1 MQSLKGF
8 NTVVTA
14 APRITGATGGGGG
27 GRGGHEGGSCS
38 SLVCDHA
45 SLYLCYVQRLIAG

>member
-1 MQSLKGF
+1 MQSVKGF

-14 APRITGATGGGGG
+14 APRITGAAGGGGG

-38 SLVCDHA
+38 SLAAIMPPYISVTSND
-45 SLYLCYVQRLIAG
+45 

>member
-27 GRGGHEGGSCS
+27 GIGVDMRAE
-38 SLVCDHA
+38 V
-45 SLYLCYVQRLIAG
+45 VVV

>member
-27 GRGGHEGGSCS
+27 GRGGHEGGRYS
-38 SLVCDHA
+38 SLAAIMPPYISVTSND
-45 SLYLCYVQRLIAG
+45 

>member
-27 GRGGHEGGSCS
+27 GRGGHEGRSCS
-38 SLVCDHA
+38 SLAAIMPPYISVTSND
-45 SLYLCYVQRLIAG
+45 

>member
-38 SLVCDHA
+38 SLAAIMPPYISVTSND
-45 SLYLCYVQRLIAG
+45 

>member
-27 GRGGHEGGSCS
+27 GRGGHEGGSCN
-38 SLVCDHA
+38 SLAAIMPPYISVTSND
-45 SLYLCYVQRLIAG
+45 

>member
-27 GRGGHEGGSCS
+27 GRGGHEDGSCS
-38 SLVCDHA
+38 SLAAIMPPYISVTSND
-45 SLYLCYVQRLIAG
+45 

>member
-27 GRGGHEGGSCS
+27 GRGGHEDGSCS